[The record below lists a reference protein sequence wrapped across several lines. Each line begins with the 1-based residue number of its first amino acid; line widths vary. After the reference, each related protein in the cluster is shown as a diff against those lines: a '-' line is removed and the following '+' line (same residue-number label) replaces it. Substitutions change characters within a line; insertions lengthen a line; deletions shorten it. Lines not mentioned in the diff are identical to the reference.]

1 MVYFRW
7 QPATS
12 LQNFIHLRQSAAELL
27 MFVKKSKMAAAAIL
41 NYNFV
46 MLNHPRSP
54 HVHLKFFFKFRVD
67 RVRTFRDI
75 AIRKFR
81 KFGLKCLF
89 RLPKSCFWGVL
100 TPNHYILSFKTRVLS
115 HKRS

>member
-1 MVYFRW
+1 MVCFRW

-27 MFVKKSKMAAAAIL
+27 MFVQKSKMAAAAIL

-54 HVHLKFFFKFRVD
+54 FVHLKFPFKFRVD
-67 RVRTFRDI
+67 RVGTFRDI
-75 AIRKFR
+75 AIQIFRKFR
-81 KFGLKCLF
+81 LKCLF
-89 RLPKSCFWGVL
+89 RSPKIMF
-100 TPNHYILSFKTRVLS
+100 
-115 HKRS
+115 